1 MELSTKRI
9 RELIACPQFGD
20 DHYGEWGC
28 LAYDQRKAI
37 LHLVE
42 TIDRQQADIERLHS
56 EAKEKNET
64 IVFLKD
70 QATGWSIEFCNL
82 KAKFNTARTEAI
94 KQFAE
99 RLKDTPFR
107 FREELSIDWSKPP
120 ITKMVLFV
128 DDNDI
133 DNLVKEMTEDKP

>member
-42 TIDRQQADIERLHS
+42 TIDRQQAEVERLTETS
-56 EAKEKNET
+56 EEAVSCFHRMESLYNIKCMELKVAK
-64 IVFLKD
+64 
-70 QATGWSIEFCNL
+70 
-82 KAKFNTARTEAI
+82 TEAY
-94 KQFAE
+94 KEFAE
-99 RLKDTPFR
+99 RLCDGRVSNDPVVIEAKALLKELTEEAAHEIRKD
-107 FREELSIDWSKPP
+107 LAD
-120 ITKMVLFV
+120 M
-128 DDNDI
+128 
-133 DNLVKEMTEDKP
+133 

>member
-42 TIDRQQADIERLHS
+42 TIDRQQAEVERLDKLVIEKH
-56 EAKEKNET
+56 KEINRLDKYIQYTKNEAYKEFAARVNEKLQNLARMHMQHGSDE
-64 IVFLKD
+64 IYFLV
-70 QATGWSIEFCNL
+70 SESF
-82 KAKFNTARTEAI
+82 
-94 KQFAE
+94 
-99 RLKDTPFR
+99 
-107 FREELSIDWSKPP
+107 
-120 ITKMVLFV
+120 
-128 DDNDI
+128 I
-133 DNLVKEMTEDKP
+133 DNVLKELTEEKK

>member
-42 TIDRQQADIERLHS
+42 TIDRQQAEIADERATKELCAEVIKRLVKES
-56 EAKEKNET
+56 ET
-64 IVFLKD
+64 
-70 QATGWSIEFCNL
+70 TRS
-82 KAKFNTARTEAI
+82 EAI
-94 KQFAE
+94 KEFAE
-99 RLKDTPFR
+99 KLKEMAYPQHGGVSVVHD
-107 FREELSIDWSKPP
+107 
-120 ITKMVLFV
+120 IT
-128 DDNDI
+128 I
-133 DNLVKEMTEDKP
+133 DNLVKEMTEEKK